1 MNEIVPRKRNRI
13 LFYTIGII
21 VVFAFVIGLAFA
33 YNIFNSVYKPNVD
46 TKGKEYV
53 YITIPTGSTYIEVTA
68 NLFSKGYIIDTTS
81 FKIAA
86 SRLGYP
92 HSVKAGKY
100 KLTQQMSNKQLI
112 GILRSGLQTPVRVT
126 FTGFRSPEQLAS
138 KVSSQIEADS
148 VSIVAA
154 LNSAKIAERYGF
166 TRETFIAMFIPN
178 TYEFY
183 WNTSVDAF
191 LDRMKNEYDNFW
203 NEERTYQAAENGLT
217 KMKVSILASIVE
229 EETIFSKERPRV
241 AGVYMNRLEKGMPL
255 QADPTVKFAVGDFA
269 LRRILTKHLQVDSPY
284 NTYKNKG
291 LPPGPINAPSI
302 SSIEAVLN
310 FEQHRYLYFCAKSDF
325 SGYHAF
331 AKTLTEHNRNARE
344 YQAALNK
351 QRIFK

>member
-1 MNEIVPRKRNRI
+1 MSEPKYRKRNRL
-13 LFYTIGII
+13 LFYSAIIG
-21 VVFAFVIGLAFA
+21 VVIAFSLGLVYS
-33 YNIFNSVYKPNVD
+33 YNTFNSIYKPNVD

-53 YITIPTGSTYIEVTA
+53 FVTIPTGSTYNEVTTS
-68 NLFSKGYIIDTTS
+68 LFKQGYIIDTAS
-81 FKIAA
+81 FKIAS
-86 SRLGYP
+86 SRLGYINSIKP
-92 HSVKAGKY
+92 GKY
-100 KLTQQMSNKQLI
+100 KLTQQMSNKRLI
-112 GILRSGLQTPVRVT
+112 GILRSGMQTPVRVT
-126 FTGFRSPEQLAS
+126 FTGFRVPEQLAS
-138 KVSSQIEADS
+138 KVAMQIEADS
-148 VSIVAA
+148 ASIVAA
-154 LNSAKIAERYGF
+154 LNSEKIAEKYGF
-166 TRETFIAMFIPN
+166 TSETFIAMFIPN

-191 LDRMKNEYDNFW
+191 LDRMKKEYDTFW
-203 NEERTYQAAENGLT
+203 NEERTYQSAEIGLT

-229 EETIFSKERPRV
+229 EETIMSNERPRV

-269 LRRILTKHLQVDSPY
+269 LRRILTKHLQTDSPY

-302 SSIEAVLN
+302 SSIDAVLN

-331 AKTLTEHNRNARE
+331 AKTLTEHNQNARE